1 MCSNICADLAKIDD
15 ALIVNLRI
23 FSSNSNERRYAY
35 NINLIITNKWP
46 CLQCVYLDVADE
58 PLYQSQYLSFVLEW

>member
-23 FSSNSNERRYAY
+23 FSSNSNERRHVY
-35 NINLIITNKWP
+35 NINFLITYK
-46 CLQCVYLDVADE
+46 
-58 PLYQSQYLSFVLEW
+58 